1 MEVFSSLVTVVVVSE
16 VEDFL
21 DDLENPDAQL
31 PRELITE
38 RPPARSVEA
47 LLVFFEAKSLLP
59 ESLCGSNAWLGL
71 LEMSPAASGA
81 EISMLDGLADFSSNG
96 VDADDDKKALNLAL
110 SANIFQSSPLLL
122 RTK

>member
-1 MEVFSSLVTVVVVSE
+1 MVVSE

-47 LLVFFEAKSLLP
+47 LLVFLEAKSLLP